1 MILNRDHL
9 GKIIRLDAP
18 TIVEVPN
25 GVFKE
30 GDILVLFNN
39 TDQSTVI
46 QSKVKNSYH
55 SSRGEKTQI
64 DFPRRSL
71 INVIFVT
78 DDTVVFTVGL

>member
-18 TIVEVPN
+18 TIVEVPD

-55 SSRGEKTQI
+55 SGRGEKTQI
-64 DFPRRSL
+64 DFPKRSL
-71 INVIFVT
+71 INVVFVT

>member
-9 GKIIRLDAP
+9 VKIIRLDAP
-18 TIVEVPN
+18 TIVEVPD

-30 GDILVLFNN
+30 GDIFVLFNN

-55 SSRGEKTQI
+55 SSRG
-64 DFPRRSL
+64 
-71 INVIFVT
+71 
-78 DDTVVFTVGL
+78 

>member
-18 TIVEVPN
+18 TIVEVSD

-39 TDQSTVI
+39 TDQSTI
-46 QSKVKNSYH
+46 IKSGVKNSYH
-55 SSRGEKTQI
+55 SSRGEKVQI

-71 INVIFVT
+71 INVVFVT

>member
-18 TIVEVPN
+18 TIVEVPD

>member
-1 MILNRDHL
+1 MKLDRSHL
-9 GKIIRLDAP
+9 GKIVRLDKELVLELP
-18 TIVEVPN
+18 D

-39 TDQSTVI
+39 TDKSTCV

-55 SSRGEKTQI
+55 SGRGERTLF

-71 INVIFVT
+71 LNILFVS
-78 DDTVVFTVGL
+78 DDTVVFTAGL